1 MSQSLER
8 ALTLLGTLGGGNAT
22 LDELADAA
30 GVHKTT
36 VLRLLR
42 TLEKQ
47 RFVSR
52 VDSRHYR
59 LGSALF
65 DLANQALEGLDVRES
80 ARPALAEL
88 NRDTGHTVHLA
99 SLEDD
104 VVVYIDKFDSRHHV
118 RMYSRI
124 GRTAPLHCTA
134 VAKVLLAELPRP
146 RQRSIAES
154 LVYERKTANTI
165 GSAEQLLAELRGV
178 AEQGYAVDHGEHE
191 DFVNCI
197 GVPIRGADGR
207 VVAAA
212 SVTVPTMLAD
222 YEKVLDLLPQLR
234 KTATAASIA
243 CGWSAP
249 ESGSP

>member
-8 ALTLLGTLGGGNAT
+8 ALRLLIELGTDTAT
-22 LDELADAA
+22 LDELADAV

-65 DLANQALEGLDVRES
+65 DLANQALEGRDVRQ
-80 ARPALAEL
+80 AAQPALAEL

-99 SLEDD
+99 SFEDD
-104 VVVYIDKFDSRHHV
+104 VVVYIDKFDSRHPV

-134 VAKVLLAELPRP
+134 VAKILLAELPNG
-146 RQRSIAES
+146 RQREIAES
-154 LVYERKTANTI
+154 LAYERKTANTI
-165 GSAEQLLAELRGV
+165 TSPERFMAELRMV

-191 DFVNCI
+191 DLVNCI
-197 GVPIRGADGR
+197 GAPIRGSDGK
-207 VVAAA
+207 VAAA
-212 SVTVPTMLAD
+212 VSVTVPTMLAD
-222 YEKVLDLLPQLR
+222 YEEVLTLLPQVR
-234 KTATAASIA
+234 KAAAAASIA

-249 ESGSP
+249 ESE